1 MEFTF
6 IGLTC
11 CWLVLCAIQDWRG
24 HEVSNVLTLPVLG
37 ASLLWRLMGWGRGSF
52 FSLFCIT
59 ILLLLVWRK
68 GWIGGADLKAS
79 LAIALFDLCLFGWAW
94 IGVLLWYLISRFIL
108 QKGDMH
114 RMTGFPGFAVGAF
127 LFLIWRVS
135 GG

>member
-1 MEFTF
+1 M
-6 IGLTC
+6 
-11 CWLVLCAIQDWRG
+11 
-24 HEVSNVLTLPVLG
+24 SNVLTLPVLG

-52 FSLFCIT
+52 LSLLCIT
-59 ILLLLVWRK
+59 ILLLLAWRK

-79 LAIALFDLCLFGWAW
+79 LAMALFDLCLLGWAW

-108 QKGDMH
+108 RKGDMH

-127 LFLIWRVS
+127 LFLVWRVW